1 MIANTKTLVNKNL
14 GSSLPL
20 PAHGWVGARATLL
33 FLAAH
38 FALQNTNSVGV
49 QSEGEPAENN
59 FMTNTSILEKN
70 RFFLQFGKFVI
81 VGFINTAIDFVILNA
96 LMYLA
101 NIYKGPEIII
111 FNAISFTVAVIN
123 SYMMN
128 KYWTFGDKSREGA
141 AKQFVEFLIVS
152 IVGIILNTAIVYGV
166 TTLIQPMFGL
176 GIKLWA
182 NFAKVMATA
191 VVLGW
196 NFIGYKFFV
205 FKK

>member
-1 MIANTKTLVNKNL
+1 MAN
-14 GSSLPL
+14 
-20 PAHGWVGARATLL
+20 A
-33 FLAAH
+33 
-38 FALQNTNSVGV
+38 
-49 QSEGEPAENN
+49 
-59 FMTNTSILEKN
+59 SILGKN
-70 RFFLQFGKFVI
+70 RSFLQFGKFVI
-81 VGFINTAIDFVILNA
+81 VGFINTAIDFAVLNV
-96 LMYLA
+96 LMYLT

-123 SYMMN
+123 SYIMN

-141 AKQFVEFLIVS
+141 AKQFIEFLAVS
-152 IVGIILNTAIVYGV
+152 IVGIVLNTGIVYGV
-166 TTLIQPMFGL
+166 TTLVQPMFGL

-182 NFAKVMATA
+182 NFAKAAATA

>member
-1 MIANTKTLVNKNL
+1 MANNL
-14 GSSLPL
+14 TP
-20 PAHGWVGARATLL
+20 
-33 FLAAH
+33 
-38 FALQNTNSVGV
+38 
-49 QSEGEPAENN
+49 
-59 FMTNTSILEKN
+59 EKN
-70 RFFLQFGKFVI
+70 KPFLQFGKFVI
-81 VGFINTAIDFVILNA
+81 VGFVNTAIDFAVLNL
-96 LMYLA
+96 LMYLT

-123 SYMMN
+123 SYIMN

-141 AKQFVEFLIVS
+141 AKQFVEFLAVS
-152 IVGIILNTAIVYGV
+152 IVGITLNTAIVYGV

-182 NFAKVMATA
+182 NFAKATATA

>member
-1 MIANTKTLVNKNL
+1 M
-14 GSSLPL
+14 
-20 PAHGWVGARATLL
+20 
-33 FLAAH
+33 
-38 FALQNTNSVGV
+38 
-49 QSEGEPAENN
+49 
-59 FMTNTSILEKN
+59 EKN

-81 VGFINTAIDFVILNA
+81 VGFINTAIDFAILNL

-111 FNAISFTVAVIN
+111 FNAISFTAAVIN
-123 SYMMN
+123 SYLMN

-141 AKQFVEFLIVS
+141 AKQFVEFLVVS
-152 IVGIILNTAIVYGV
+152 TGGIILNTAIIYGL

-176 GIKLWA
+176 SVKLWA
-182 NFAKVMATA
+182 NFAKAAATA